1 MTVTDKPID
10 EHEDPSQ
17 EFDPP
22 PSKKL
27 KKQPL
32 SAVKGKGGATV
43 DEQSRGADRGNG
55 KRGALPALLCAGCG
69 ASDNAP
75 ESSLLL
81 FDDPEEDEKD
91 ALDKEEVR

>member
-43 DEQSRGADRGNG
+43 DEQSGADRGNG